1 MKTKMHANV
10 FKKKCLAA
18 ITAMLMAALLVVP
31 ANVKAVE
38 NNEPYDALSAD
49 LLLRKDGKESTG
61 KEVIEVG
68 KDDNMT
74 FVGTLGVK
82 IIKGQM
88 NCFEK
93 KFLGDGTECDP
104 NTCKEN
110 ELLKDNYDKIN
121 LEGVESTFKAT
132 LTLADG
138 LKFKDKVETTLT
150 GANNLF
156 KIKKTEI
163 NENRQTATITME
175 LRDKDKYKKY
185 DVLKNDVNAVNDD
198 LKVSLTGVQFAD
210 NAKAD
215 TPYEVTGAVTGS
227 FRGTAQ
233 YSIIKKE
240 FDLSWTGV
248 QTDKGK
254 YKGRND
260 IAIAVQ
266 YAAAPAPA
274 PAPAPVEPEVEIPY
288 VPSDPVEPVVTEVVE
303 PKVGKVAKT
312 GEMAN
317 TVNQLGLI
325 ILAAASVVIAKK
337 H

>member
-1 MKTKMHANV
+1 MHANV

-82 IIKGQM
+82 LIKGQM
-88 NCFEK
+88 NCFEQ

-110 ELLKDNYDKIN
+110 VLLKDNYDKIN

-150 GANNLF
+150 GANDLF
-156 KIKKTEI
+156 KITKTDI
-163 NENRQTATITME
+163 VGQTATITME
-175 LRDKDKYKKY
+175 LKDKAKYTKY

-210 NAKAD
+210 NAVAD
-215 TPYEVTGAVTGS
+215 RAYTVTGTVEGS
-227 FRGTAQ
+227 FSGTAQ
-233 YSIIKKE
+233 YSIITKK
-240 FDLSWTGV
+240 FVLSWNGK
-248 QTDKGK
+248 QTDAGK
-254 YKGRND
+254 YDDG
-260 IAIAVQ
+260 ITIAVK
-266 YAAAPAPA
+266 YAAAPAPD

-288 VPSDPVEPVVTEVVE
+288 VPSDPTEPVVTEVVE

-317 TVNQLGLI
+317 IVNQLGLI
-325 ILAAASVVIAKK
+325 ILAAASVIVAKK

>member
-1 MKTKMHANV
+1 MKTQMHANV

-31 ANVKAVE
+31 ANVKAEGETITV
-38 NNEPYDALSAD
+38 NNNLSAD
-49 LLLRKDGKESTG
+49 LLLRKKDNSEDTG
-61 KEVIEVG
+61 NKVIEVG

-82 IIKGQM
+82 LIKGQM
-88 NCFEK
+88 NCFEQ

-110 ELLKDNYDKIN
+110 VLLKDNYDKIN

-150 GANNLF
+150 GANDLF
-156 KIKKTEI
+156 KITKTDI
-163 NENRQTATITME
+163 VGQTATITME
-175 LRDKDKYKKY
+175 LKDKAKYTKY

-210 NAKAD
+210 NAVAD
-215 TPYEVTGAVTGS
+215 RAYTVTGTVEGS
-227 FRGTAQ
+227 FSGTAQ
-233 YSIIKKE
+233 YSIITKK
-240 FDLSWTGV
+240 FVLSWNGK
-248 QTDKGK
+248 QTDAGK
-254 YKGRND
+254 YDDG
-260 IAIAVQ
+260 ITIAVK
-266 YAAAPAPA
+266 YAAAPAPD

-288 VPSDPVEPVVTEVVE
+288 VPSDPTKPVVTEVVE